1 MNYNS
6 QNNNSSF
13 WMDQSSRFDVLTGEE
28 LVVGKDYHKIASTLR
43 SISNF
48 VNIVTGQNI
57 RVEYNSKDQSY
68 TDGTAVVISSNI
80 KDNQYDATV
89 GLALHEGSHIKLT
102 DFALLP
108 KLMNIYNGHDLIP
121 NKIVKMVAEKYFVAK
136 DVHTADDNA
145 KVYIVNK
152 IKNLLNIVE
161 DRRIDNYIYRTAP
174 GYRGYY
180 QAMYNKYFNSSN
192 IDKGLMS
199 GSMRELTW
207 ESYMFRFCNI
217 TNHHR
222 DLDALPGLR
231 KIWNILNLKNI
242 NRLESTTDALEVAF
256 EIFDVIERNIPSPT
270 EGKGEGNEEE
280 GESDNE
286 PIEGEDGSTNGGE
299 PSENENDTSGEGDGA
314 EEAPDTKAPQS
325 QPAKPELDKKGMDK
339 LKKDMQKQDDFM
351 SGDVKKTNMSNAD
364 KNKVRA
370 VADSGSDMRLV
381 GAGSGKQTSK
391 GVQCVVV
398 KNVTMNLIESGVY
411 STVSKRWGGA
421 GHRQKNIDNGIRL
434 GKQLGRKLQIR
445 NDETTLKYNRLRRG
459 RMDKRMIATL
469 GFGNEQVF
477 QQIFTDRFKPVKLH
491 LSIDASGS
499 MNGEKWDSSQTSA
512 VAIAQAASMCRNLD
526 VVISYRSTEMI
537 GNIDVPAIFI
547 AYDSTKDK
555 MTKIKKMFQYIGC
568 PGITPEGLC
577 FEAIQKEI
585 LSGSA
590 DDDSYFIN
598 FSDGAPYFSS
608 PKYQYYG
615 KEANLHTK
623 KQVDIM
629 RSRGIKILS
638 YFISSGGQYYNTEN
652 DMASFKTMYGKD
664 AEQVNVT
671 QLNQLSKSLNKLF
684 TEK

>member
-13 WMDQSSRFDVLTGEE
+13 WMDQSSRFDVLTGEA

-57 RVEYNSKDQSY
+57 PVEYNSKDQSY
-68 TDGTAVVISSNI
+68 TDGKTVVISSNI

-89 GLALHEGSHIKLT
+89 GLALHEGSHVKLT
-102 DFALLP
+102 DFDLLP
-108 KLMNIYNGHDLIP
+108 KLMNVYNGHELIP
-121 NKIVKMVAEKYFVAK
+121 NKIVKMVAKKYFGG

-152 IKNLLNIVE
+152 IKNLLNYVE
-161 DRRIDNYIYRTAP
+161 DRRIDNFIYRTAP

-180 QAMYNKYFNSSN
+180 QAMYDKYFNSSN

-207 ESYMFRFCNI
+207 ESYMFRLVNI

-222 DLDALPGLR
+222 DLNALPGLR

-242 NRLESTTDALEVAF
+242 DRLESTTDALEVAF
-256 EIFDVIERNIPSPT
+256 EIFDVIEKNIPLAE
-270 EGKGEGNEEE
+270 EGKGGSNEDGEE

-286 PIEGEDGSTNGGE
+286 PIEGEDGSTTGGE
-299 PSENENDTSGEGDGA
+299 PGENESTNNEEGPDA
-314 EEAPDTKAPQS
+314 EEDAEAPQS
-325 QPAKPELDKKGMDK
+325 QPTKPELDRRVMDK
-339 LKKDMQKQDDFM
+339 LKKDILKQEDFM
-351 SGDVKKTNMSNAD
+351 TGDVKKTNMSNAD

-381 GAGSGKQTSK
+381 GAGSGKQSSK

-398 KNVTMNLIESGVY
+398 KNVTINLIESGVY

-421 GHRQKNIDNGIRL
+421 GYRQKNIDNGIRL

-459 RMDKRMIATL
+459 RMDKRMIASL

-537 GNIDVPAIFI
+537 GNVDVPAIFI

-615 KEANLHTK
+615 KEAHQHTK

-638 YFISSGGQYYNTEN
+638 YFISGGSQYNAET
-652 DMASFKTMYGKD
+652 DMASFKEMYGKD
-664 AEQVNVT
+664 AEKVNVT

>member
-1 MNYNS
+1 M
-6 QNNNSSF
+6 
-13 WMDQSSRFDVLTGEE
+13 
-28 LVVGKDYHKIASTLR
+28 
-43 SISNF
+43 
-48 VNIVTGQNI
+48 
-57 RVEYNSKDQSY
+57 
-68 TDGTAVVISSNI
+68 
-80 KDNQYDATV
+80 
-89 GLALHEGSHIKLT
+89 
-102 DFALLP
+102 
-108 KLMNIYNGHDLIP
+108 
-121 NKIVKMVAEKYFVAK
+121 
-136 DVHTADDNA
+136 
-145 KVYIVNK
+145 
-152 IKNLLNIVE
+152 
-161 DRRIDNYIYRTAP
+161 
-174 GYRGYY
+174 
-180 QAMYNKYFNSSN
+180 
-192 IDKGLMS
+192 
-199 GSMRELTW
+199 
-207 ESYMFRFCNI
+207 
-217 TNHHR
+217 
-222 DLDALPGLR
+222 
-231 KIWNILNLKNI
+231 
-242 NRLESTTDALEVAF
+242 
-256 EIFDVIERNIPSPT
+256 
-270 EGKGEGNEEE
+270 
-280 GESDNE
+280 
-286 PIEGEDGSTNGGE
+286 
-299 PSENENDTSGEGDGA
+299 
-314 EEAPDTKAPQS
+314 
-325 QPAKPELDKKGMDK
+325 
-339 LKKDMQKQDDFM
+339 
-351 SGDVKKTNMSNAD
+351 
-364 KNKVRA
+364 
-370 VADSGSDMRLV
+370 
-381 GAGSGKQTSK
+381 
-391 GVQCVVV
+391 
-398 KNVTMNLIESGVY
+398 
-411 STVSKRWGGA
+411 
-421 GHRQKNIDNGIRL
+421 
-434 GKQLGRKLQIR
+434 GRKLQIR

-615 KEANLHTK
+615 KEAHQHTK

-638 YFISSGGQYYNTEN
+638 YFISSGGQYYNIEN

>member
-102 DFALLP
+102 DFTLLP
-108 KLMNIYNGHDLIP
+108 KLMNIYSGHDLIP

-256 EIFDVIERNIPSPT
+256 EIFDVIERNIPNQLRV
-270 EGKGEGNEEE
+270 KMVQRLV
-280 GESDNE
+280 ESQVR
-286 PIEGEDGSTNGGE
+286 
-299 PSENENDTSGEGDGA
+299 
-314 EEAPDTKAPQS
+314 TKTILVE
-325 QPAKPELDKKGMDK
+325 KVMV
-339 LKKDMQKQDDFM
+339 LKK
-351 SGDVKKTNMSNAD
+351 
-364 KNKVRA
+364 
-370 VADSGSDMRLV
+370 L
-381 GAGSGKQTSK
+381 
-391 GVQCVVV
+391 
-398 KNVTMNLIESGVY
+398 L
-411 STVSKRWGGA
+411 
-421 GHRQKNIDNGIRL
+421 
-434 GKQLGRKLQIR
+434 
-445 NDETTLKYNRLRRG
+445 TLKLLNHSQQSLSWIRRG
-459 RMDKRMIATL
+459 
-469 GFGNEQVF
+469 
-477 QQIFTDRFKPVKLH
+477 
-491 LSIDASGS
+491 
-499 MNGEKWDSSQTSA
+499 WTS
-512 VAIAQAASMCRNLD
+512 
-526 VVISYRSTEMI
+526 
-537 GNIDVPAIFI
+537 
-547 AYDSTKDK
+547 
-555 MTKIKKMFQYIGC
+555 
-568 PGITPEGLC
+568 
-577 FEAIQKEI
+577 
-585 LSGSA
+585 
-590 DDDSYFIN
+590 
-598 FSDGAPYFSS
+598 
-608 PKYQYYG
+608 
-615 KEANLHTK
+615 
-623 KQVDIM
+623 
-629 RSRGIKILS
+629 
-638 YFISSGGQYYNTEN
+638 
-652 DMASFKTMYGKD
+652 
-664 AEQVNVT
+664 
-671 QLNQLSKSLNKLF
+671 
-684 TEK
+684 

>member
-1 MNYNS
+1 MNLFN
-6 QNNNSSF
+6 NNNSSF

-242 NRLESTTDALEVAF
+242 DRLESTTDALEVAF

-299 PSENENDTSGEGDGA
+299 PSENENDTSGDGDGA
-314 EEAPDTKAPQS
+314 EESPDTEAPQS
-325 QPAKPELDKKGMDK
+325 QPSKPELDKKGMDK

-421 GHRQKNIDNGIRL
+421 GHRQKNIDSGIRL

-537 GNIDVPAIFI
+537 GNIDVPAVFI

-615 KEANLHTK
+615 KEANIHTK

-638 YFISSGGQYYNTEN
+638 YFISSGGQYYNADA

>member
-1 MNYNS
+1 
-6 QNNNSSF
+6 
-13 WMDQSSRFDVLTGEE
+13 
-28 LVVGKDYHKIASTLR
+28 
-43 SISNF
+43 
-48 VNIVTGQNI
+48 
-57 RVEYNSKDQSY
+57 
-68 TDGTAVVISSNI
+68 
-80 KDNQYDATV
+80 
-89 GLALHEGSHIKLT
+89 
-102 DFALLP
+102 
-108 KLMNIYNGHDLIP
+108 
-121 NKIVKMVAEKYFVAK
+121 
-136 DVHTADDNA
+136 
-145 KVYIVNK
+145 
-152 IKNLLNIVE
+152 
-161 DRRIDNYIYRTAP
+161 
-174 GYRGYY
+174 
-180 QAMYNKYFNSSN
+180 
-192 IDKGLMS
+192 
-199 GSMRELTW
+199 
-207 ESYMFRFCNI
+207 
-217 TNHHR
+217 
-222 DLDALPGLR
+222 
-231 KIWNILNLKNI
+231 
-242 NRLESTTDALEVAF
+242 
-256 EIFDVIERNIPSPT
+256 
-270 EGKGEGNEEE
+270 
-280 GESDNE
+280 
-286 PIEGEDGSTNGGE
+286 
-299 PSENENDTSGEGDGA
+299 
-314 EEAPDTKAPQS
+314 
-325 QPAKPELDKKGMDK
+325 MDK

-421 GHRQKNIDNGIRL
+421 GHRQKNIDSGIRL

-537 GNIDVPAIFI
+537 GNIDVPAVFI

-638 YFISSGGQYYNTEN
+638 YFISSGGQYYNADA